1 MPSVARRLSC
11 QRILLPLAVLV
22 ITSLHGCSLAPQA
35 ELKQAREAF
44 RLTQHEAGPRYS
56 PELTRAAKRALVKGR
71 LLYDQGRHQSSARL
85 LELAQQLSLQ
95 AVIDSRLQH
104 QRLLQL
110 QGGLHASRRADWILQ
125 LQPVVT
131 PPTLPVLPPPAPAA
145 PAADPRPAASVSKAP
160 VTEHRVRDGETLSS
174 IAAQR
179 SVYGDGLLW
188 PLLYRAN
195 RDQIKD
201 PRQIYPGQIL
211 TIPRGQSAADL
222 ENARETARQS
232 GLFLPGE
239 NPAQE
244 PRLSK

>member
-11 QRILLPLAVLV
+11 QRILLPLAFLV
-22 ITSLHGCSLAPQA
+22 ITSLQGCSLAPQT

-44 RLTQHEAGPRYS
+44 RLVQQDAGPRYS

-104 QRLLQL
+104 QRLLRL
-110 QGGLHASRRADWILQ
+110 QGYLHAPRRADWILQ

-131 PPTLPVLPPPAPAA
+131 PPVRPVPPPAPVAP
-145 PAADPRPAASVSKAP
+145 PAAARPATSATKTLVM
-160 VTEHRVRDGETLSS
+160 EHRVRDGETLSS